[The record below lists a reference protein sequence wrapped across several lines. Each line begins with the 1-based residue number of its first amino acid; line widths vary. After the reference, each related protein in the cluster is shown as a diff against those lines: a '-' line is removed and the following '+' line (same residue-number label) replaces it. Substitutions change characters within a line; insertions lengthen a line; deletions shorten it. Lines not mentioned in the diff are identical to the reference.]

1 VDDCCLKRVEGGFWW
16 RLGVEVTRR
25 YGRMELL
32 RSLEGT
38 IGNLKT
44 QKRLIAKSS
53 WGLILRE
60 IESWETK

>member
-1 VDDCCLKRVEGGFWW
+1 
-16 RLGVEVTRR
+16 
-25 YGRMELL
+25 MELL